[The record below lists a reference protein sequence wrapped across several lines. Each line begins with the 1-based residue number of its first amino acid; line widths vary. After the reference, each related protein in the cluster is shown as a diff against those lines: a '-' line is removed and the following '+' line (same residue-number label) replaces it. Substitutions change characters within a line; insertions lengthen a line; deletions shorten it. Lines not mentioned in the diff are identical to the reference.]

1 MGNKNLICTSID
13 DNYLWPWMVMV
24 YSAAINSN
32 DNNFRIVIA
41 NMNGML
47 SREAINIIEVFTKS
61 LGLDLEILDIK
72 TSLNPTF
79 AYQANLTN
87 YSRLFL
93 MDALEE
99 DFFWF
104 DADLILMPGW
114 DKIFVES
121 SAKLNKDEVICG
133 VLDAK
138 ISRQKKE
145 KELNQAYVRT
155 DGGYINSGVMKIY
168 VKNWKK
174 LHKKV
179 DWKEMA
185 LTRKEYGF
193 TSNDQDII
201 NYLCAKQIIYLSA
214 GFNYIVG
221 DEISFKENILIKHYA
236 GAPKPWQ
243 LNRVGKEFILAVQ
256 GAKYFKPQDWITQS
270 SDAFLHYPMY
280 WQVEEELLTYTQ
292 NFSYELR
299 QQILDSRSRCL
310 KKLDVIS
317 LAKHYCIQFV
327 SRRFFQ

>member
-1 MGNKNLICTSID
+1 MKHKNLICTSID

-32 DNNFRIVIA
+32 AKDFRIIVA

-47 SREAINIIEVFTKS
+47 SRKS
-61 LGLDLEILDIK
+61 IDLMDKFMKIVQLDLEILDIK

-79 AYQANLTN
+79 AHQANLTN

-93 MDALEE
+93 MDTLQE

-114 DKIFVES
+114 DEIFVES
-121 SAKLNKDEVICG
+121 SAQSNMTEVICG
-133 VLDAK
+133 ILDSK
-138 ISRQKKE
+138 ISRQKKA
-145 KELNQAYVRT
+145 KESNQAYIKI

-168 VKNWKK
+168 VQNWKK

-201 NYLCAKQIIYLSA
+201 NYICAGQIIYLPA

-221 DEISFKENILIKHYA
+221 DEISFKEKILIKHYA

-243 LNRVGKEFILAVQ
+243 LNKVDKEFLLAVQ

-280 WQVEEELLTYTQ
+280 WQVEVELLTYLQ
-292 NFSYELR
+292 NFDAELC
-299 QQILDSRSRCL
+299 QQVLESRGENL
-310 KKLDVIS
+310 TKLDTIS
-317 LAKHYCIQFV
+317 LVKHYFIQFIA
-327 SRRFFQ
+327 RRFFS

>member
-1 MGNKNLICTSID
+1 
-13 DNYLWPWMVMV
+13 MVMV
-24 YSAAINSN
+24 YSAVVNSK
-32 DNNFRIVIA
+32 DKNFRVIIA

-47 SREAINIIEVFTKS
+47 SPKAINIVERFTKS

-93 MDALEE
+93 MDTLEE

-114 DKIFVES
+114 DQIFVES
-121 SAKLNKDEVICG
+121 SAESKKNEVICG

-138 ISRQKKE
+138 ISRQKKAI
-145 KELNQAYVRT
+145 ELNQAYIRT
-155 DGGYINSGVMKIY
+155 NGWYINSGVMKIY

-174 LHKKV
+174 LYKKV
-179 DWKEMA
+179 DWQEMA

-201 NYLCAKQIIYLSA
+201 NYLCAEQIMYLSA

-243 LNRVGKEFILAVQ
+243 LNKAEKEFLLAVQ
-256 GAKYFKPQDWITQS
+256 GAQYFKPQAWITQS

-280 WQVEEELLTYTQ
+280 WQVEEELLTYLK
-292 NFSYELR
+292 NFDDGLC
-299 QQILDSRSRCL
+299 QQVIESRGRNL
-310 KKLDVIS
+310 TKLDTIS
-317 LAKHYCIQFV
+317 LVKNYFIQFFT
-327 SRRFFQ
+327 RRFIS